1 MNKCLLAI
9 IIISNNLVRNDLMLL
24 LLFKIRKFIERYGLN
39 EINDPIHVCST
50 YMSESTMNS

>member
-9 IIISNNLVRNDLMLL
+9 IISDNLVKNDLMLL
-24 LLFKIRKFIERYGLN
+24 FLFEIRKFIERYGLN

-50 YMSESTMNS
+50 YMSRSTTNS